1 MSTFEHGFP
10 GITIWPIRE
19 GTYPSVVV
27 DDSPSAHDPRDDEE
41 IEAEWSRLTAANPRL
56 FDGPILA
63 LAGFD
68 PGTGR
73 VVCRHD
79 SYKRLTVQGEPEARV
94 MLVAVNGIVTARDC
108 AGREHVLLG
117 RRSTS
122 TRMYGGMWELIPA
135 GGLEPPRGG
144 SQDVPAEH
152 LLHQLSVELRE
163 EAGLN
168 TPITSATPVA
178 FYRDEVARSFNIVFA
193 AALSAPIEDIPLT
206 KRDWD
211 CDAALWLP
219 RDEVGEF
226 GRTMPIISASRGLLR
241 MAGWPA

>member
-10 GITIWPIRE
+10 GVTIWPIRE
-19 GTYPSVVV
+19 GRRPSVVI
-27 DDSPSAHDPRDDEE
+27 DNSAPPSDPRGEAE

-73 VVCRHD
+73 VVCRRD
-79 SYKRLTVQGEPEARV
+79 SYRRLTVQGDAEAGV
-94 MLVAVNGIVTARDC
+94 VLVAVNGIVTGRDRG
-108 AGREHVLLG
+108 GREHVLLG

-135 GGLEPPRGG
+135 GGLEPPHGG

-168 TPITSATPVA
+168 TPIRSAAAVA
-178 FYRDEVARSFNIVFA
+178 FYRDDAARSFNIVFA
-193 AALSAPIEDIPLT
+193 AALAAPIEDIPLT
-206 KRDWD
+206 TRDWD

-219 RDEVGEF
+219 RDEAGEF
-226 GRTMPIISASRGLLR
+226 GRKMPIIAASRGLLR